1 MRVPKYKRASI
12 DLIQSRRREAE
23 AHQRFLRWYE
33 GAYVDLDGTWKAS
46 GGPEWYVGYHPR
58 VAA

>member
-46 GGPEWYVGYHPR
+46 GGPGYHPR